1 LSTSANTTI
10 LKFYLHIS
18 PEEQQ
23 IRLKERIQLP
33 EKMWKYNENDFQEAK
48 LWNVYMK
55 YYEEVFETC
64 SDIPWHIIPSDQ
76 NWVKNY
82 LIASK
87 LVETLKGFNMK
98 FPGLKK

>member
-1 LSTSANTTI
+1 
-10 LKFYLHIS
+10 
-18 PEEQQ
+18 
-23 IRLKERIQLP
+23 
-33 EKMWKYNENDFQEAK
+33 MWKYNENDFQEAK

-55 YYEEVFETC
+55 YYEQAFEQC
-64 SDIPWHIIPSDQ
+64 NDIPWHIIPSDQ

-98 FPGLKK
+98 FPGLKKS